1 MLTYIPLS
9 INRNNNTIKR
19 ICRLGNSCHL
29 TNKVVLTLS
38 VFSSGSQAQKS
49 PWPLDGHTNI
59 VLEEHEGSRERN
71 SSYSIVY
78 NSISCL
84 IKNEK
89 TSKLKKNIFT
99 ITEVFP
105 PFFIHAETMAKIVII
120 TDLWHPMINFKIK
133 YQYVIQHLV
142 CFIIWTVPPT
152 FFPPKDNE
160 KWYNYAIEF

>member
-1 MLTYIPLS
+1 MTKSVLANKLKLLTYIPLS

-84 IKNEK
+84 IKNDK

-105 PFFIHAETMAKIVII
+105 PFFYSCWNNGQNCYHHWSMTSYDK
-120 TDLWHPMINFKIK
+120 F
-133 YQYVIQHLV
+133 
-142 CFIIWTVPPT
+142 
-152 FFPPKDNE
+152 
-160 KWYNYAIEF
+160 